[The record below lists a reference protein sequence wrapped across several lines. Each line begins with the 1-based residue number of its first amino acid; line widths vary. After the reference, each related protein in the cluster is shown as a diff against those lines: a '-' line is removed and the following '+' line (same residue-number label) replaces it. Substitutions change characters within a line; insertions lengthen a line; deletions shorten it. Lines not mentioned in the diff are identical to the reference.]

1 MGACESTNA
10 DGNRKAKARSR
21 GEGVKKSKRTGTKMP
36 KLATADLDSSRQV

>member
-21 GEGVKKSKRTGTKMP
+21 GEDIKKGKRTGTKMP
-36 KLATADLDSSRQV
+36 K